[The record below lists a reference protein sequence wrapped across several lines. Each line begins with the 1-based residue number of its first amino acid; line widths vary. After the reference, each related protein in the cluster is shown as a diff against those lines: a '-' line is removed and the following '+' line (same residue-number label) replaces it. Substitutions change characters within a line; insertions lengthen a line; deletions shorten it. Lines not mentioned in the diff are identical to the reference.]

1 MPPAVPG
8 PRFLNL
14 LLIRMPVGALTS
26 LGHRIS
32 GILLFLALPL
42 AAFLLDLSLQS
53 PEGFERAGQ
62 LLRSPLLRAVEI
74 LVVWSL
80 VHHLLA
86 GIRFLLIDVDIGV
99 EKTPARRSALVVN
112 LAAPVLTALFL
123 WWLW

>member
-1 MPPAVPG
+1 MSRAAPR

-26 LGHRIS
+26 LGHRVS

-42 AAFLLDLSLQS
+42 AAFLLDLSLQG

-74 LVVWSL
+74 LFVWSL

-86 GIRFLLIDVDIGV
+86 GIRFLLIDIDIGV
-99 EKTPARRSALVVN
+99 EKMPARHSALLVN
-112 LAAPVLTALFL
+112 LAAPVLTALLL
-123 WWLW
+123 WWFW

>member
-1 MPPAVPG
+1 MPRAVPR

-26 LGHRIS
+26 LGHRVS

-62 LLRSPLLRAVEI
+62 LLHSPLLRAVEI
-74 LVVWSL
+74 VVVWSL
-80 VHHLLA
+80 AHHLLA
-86 GIRFLLIDVDIGV
+86 GVRFLLIDVDIGV
-99 EKTPARRSALVVN
+99 EKTPARRSALLAN
-112 LAAPVLTALFL
+112 LAAPVLTALLL

>member
-1 MPPAVPG
+1 MPRAVPR

-80 VHHLLA
+80 MHHLLA

-99 EKTPARRSALVVN
+99 EKTPARRSALLVN
-112 LAAPVLTALFL
+112 LAAPILTALFL

>member
-1 MPPAVPG
+1 MPRAVPR

-14 LLIRMPVGALTS
+14 LLIRMPVGALAS

-86 GIRFLLIDVDIGV
+86 GIRFLLIDVDVGV